1 MGGDISWAGTHE
13 VCPDPYTLVPMHALF
28 FPPGAL
34 LERLQVGLAP
44 GHSLRINLPQ
54 PGGRARM
61 LSFYLA
67 LTQPSS
73 VGAEMMGPRV
83 HNALRFWPCTT
94 ADLGKSLCQRLVF
107 LLNFGRQA

>member
-1 MGGDISWAGTHE
+1 MRYSSHLEPCSNDSRW
-13 VCPDPYTLVPMHALF
+13 VYT
-28 FPPGAL
+28 
-34 LERLQVGLAP
+34 AP

-54 PGGRARM
+54 PGGRARI

-83 HNALRFWPCTT
+83 HNALRFWPCTA